1 MNRFN
6 PTPPAALRKCRLFR
20 DLDAAVIQRLLA
32 DSRAMNVARG
42 EAICR
47 KGQPC
52 SGLDVILEGQVKLCV
67 ETPLGEEHV
76 IALLGEGDAVGE
88 VALVTHR
95 PQLTSAMAITST
107 TLLHIPA
114 KTLLAEFERNPL
126 LCWNA
131 VQTLG
136 TIAGAQVHDLEN
148 LLFRKADGRVA
159 RYLMDLFSSASR
171 SHGQVVRLPARKGL
185 IASRLHMTK
194 EHFSRTLRELSER
207 GVVAVRHLDIE
218 ILDRVAL
225 ERIAA

>member
-1 MNRFN
+1 MHRFM
-6 PTPPAALRKCRLFR
+6 PTPPAALRRCRLFR
-20 DLDAAVIQRLLA
+20 DLDADATQRLLA
-32 DSRAMNVARG
+32 DSRVLTVPRG

-52 SGLDVILEGQVKLCV
+52 TGLHIVLEGQVKLCV

-76 IALLGEGDAVGE
+76 VALLGEGDAIGE

-95 PQLTSAMAITST
+95 PQLTSAIAITATS
-107 TLLHIPA
+107 LIHIPG
-114 KTLLAEFERNPL
+114 KVLMAEFERNSR

-131 VQTLG
+131 VQMLAAL
-136 TIAGAQVHDLEN
+136 AGAQVNDLEN

-159 RYLMDLFSSASR
+159 RYLLDLFGSTSR
-171 SHGQVVRLPARKGL
+171 GLGQVVRLPARKGL

-218 ILDRVAL
+218 ILDRAAL
-225 ERIAA
+225 ERIAE